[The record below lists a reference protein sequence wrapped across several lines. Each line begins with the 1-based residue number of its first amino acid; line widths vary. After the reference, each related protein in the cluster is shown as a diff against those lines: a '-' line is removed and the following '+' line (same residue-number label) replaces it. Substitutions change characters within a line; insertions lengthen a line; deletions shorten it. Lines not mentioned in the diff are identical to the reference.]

1 MPPPSLPNISVMPGS
16 LVLLSSPIVPV
27 FPPPVPHVKVEV
39 SEPLDRPPPRSR
51 HPCCVKTPYI
61 VPSLS
66 PSSPLVISP
75 IIHCTPTISIPP
87 RDTPIPV
94 LPTLRKRAHCE
105 PLPPALPPAKKRHPA
120 NTSMSSYYFFYFF
133 IIDIF
138 LIARNLQSLYGFCLG
153 HPFLNLVPALFAFP
167 TRKEMVYSF
176 FFLYLLSF
184 LLTSHISFLGSG
196 WRASLSLLPR

>member
-27 FPPPVPHVKVEV
+27 SPPPVPHVKVEV
-39 SEPLDRPPPRSR
+39 SEPLDRPLSHSR
-51 HPCCVKTPYI
+51 HPCRVKTPYV

-66 PSSPLVISP
+66 PSPLVVSP
-75 IIHCTPTISIPP
+75 IIHCALTISIPP
-87 RDTPIPV
+87 QDTPIPV
-94 LPTLRKRAHCE
+94 LPTLRKRVYRE
-105 PLPPALPPAKKRHPA
+105 PSPPASPLAKKWRPA

-138 LIARNLQSLYGFCLG
+138 LIARNLQSLYGLCLG
-153 HPFLNLVPALFAFP
+153 HLFLNLVPALFAFP
-167 TRKEMVYSF
+167 THEEMVYPF

-196 WRASLSLLPR
+196 WRASLSLLPC